1 MSRQSGPSP
10 SNEAP
15 LNSFTGSWRL
25 PSGEP
30 AARTGRFRV
39 GRPARGT
46 RVARNKRKT
55 EPADRT
61 GRFVSGGR
69 RAERVSPET
78 GRKGAVAV
86 AQIWALYQTGA
97 RPRCPARC
105 GGHIWDAMGNY
116 GRQRFLKDNYGAAR
130 SCAQFVFSLER
141 RPMRHLRNQ
150 KRRVNLYFSVG

>member
-15 LNSFTGSWRL
+15 LNSFTGSWRF

-30 AARTGRFRV
+30 AARTGRFRF
-39 GRPARGT
+39 GRPARGM

-69 RAERVSPET
+69 RPKQEK
-78 GRKGAVAV
+78 KGP
-86 AQIWALYQTGA
+86 WRSLRFGPSTK
-97 RPRCPARC
+97 PAP
-105 GGHIWDAMGNY
+105 GHGV
-116 GRQRFLKDNYGAAR
+116 LPGAAGTYGMPWEIMAVNGFLR
-130 SCAQFVFSLER
+130 IIMAR
-141 RPMRHLRNQ
+141 RGVAHNSFFP
-150 KRRVNLYFSVG
+150 